1 MFGIGFTELV
11 LVSIIA
17 ILFLGPDK
25 LPDTMV
31 QIAKFIKS
39 VKKTIGEAQSSL
51 EEELK
56 ISDLKDEALK
66 YKSQLDNATN
76 ELKSFKNIDFDY
88 KLKEGKL
95 KNRNA
100 IKILQ
105 INDYPYDLIKEAIE
119 ISKKLDGVGTN
130 NEAEYMIVIEALKL
144 IQSVLEA
151 SGESVINT
159 SILIKSDSALV
170 IGQCSLGWKIKVDHL
185 RSLNIGLMSLINKF
199 GNVEFEKLSGDVMK
213 SILGH

>member
-11 LVSIIA
+11 LISIIA

-51 EEELK
+51 EEEMK

-76 ELKSFKNIDFDY
+76 ELKSFKNIDFDDMDD
-88 KLKEGKL
+88 LQDDGLSKEEPLAKAKKKSPSAERKAMETPVET
-95 KNRNA
+95 KNDLVTF
-100 IKILQ
+100 KKEPKKTDE
-105 INDYPYDLIKEAIE
+105 NDN
-119 ISKKLDGVGTN
+119 SK
-130 NEAEYMIVIEALKL
+130 
-144 IQSVLEA
+144 
-151 SGESVINT
+151 
-159 SILIKSDSALV
+159 
-170 IGQCSLGWKIKVDHL
+170 
-185 RSLNIGLMSLINKF
+185 
-199 GNVEFEKLSGDVMK
+199 GDA
-213 SILGH
+213 